1 MKKLPK
7 QKSAFT
13 LIELLVVIAI
23 IAILAAMLLP
33 ALAAAKRKAQRIN
46 CVNNLKEVGL
56 AFRVW
61 EGDNGDQYPMAVPVA
76 SGGAREFVPSASTTG
91 GTGNAAAGG
100 FVAAFLVMSNELSTP
115 KILLC
120 TSDAS
125 HTASATNFSP
135 QIASTA
141 NAAFTANGTTLTLAN
156 GNLAMSFVS
165 YFLCGDTAE
174 AYPQMILTGDR
185 NIGNNNGV
193 GLTAGQAAPSINKG
207 TNAIAYN
214 VIGTAAGAT
223 TLAPLWGWS
232 QNDLHQKAGN
242 LGIADGS
249 VQQVSSSGLQT
260 SLQNA
265 TNGGATANPV
275 YNIP

>member
-1 MKKLPK
+1 MKKILK
-7 QKSAFT
+7 QKAAFT

-61 EGDNGDQYPMAVPVA
+61 EGDNGDQYPMSVPTA
-76 SGGAREFVPSASTTG
+76 SGGARELVTSANNTATLTG
-91 GTGNAAAGG
+91 GS
-100 FVAAFLVMSNELSTP
+100 FIYAFLVMSNELSTP

-125 HTASATNFSP
+125 HTASATNFAP
-135 QIASTA
+135 QLALGFSAAPITVVAKTA
-141 NAAFTANGTTLTLAN
+141 VLTPLQY
-156 GNLAMSFVS
+156 VS

-185 NIGNNNGV
+185 NIGASNPNISG
-193 GLTAGQAAPSINKG
+193 GAATTISG

-214 VIGTAAGAT
+214 VMGTAVGAT
-223 TLAPLWGWS
+223 PLAPLWGWS
-232 QNDLHQKAGN
+232 QNDMHQKNGN

-249 VQQVSSSGLQT
+249 VQQVSCSGLQT

-265 TNGGATANPV
+265 TNGGATVNPV

>member
-1 MKKLPK
+1 MKRLLKHK
-7 QKSAFT
+7 AAFT

-46 CVNNLKEVGL
+46 CVNNLKEVSL

-61 EGDNGDQYPMAVPVA
+61 EGDNGDQYPMNVSTAN
-76 SGGAREFVPSASTTG
+76 GGAQQFVPSATTATG
-91 GTGNAAAGG
+91 GNAAPGG

-115 KILLC
+115 KILIC
-120 TSDAS
+120 TSDAN
-125 HTASATNFSP
+125 HGTAATNFSP
-135 QIASTA
+135 QMVATA
-141 NAAFTANGTTLTLAN
+141 NAPFTANGSTMTLAN
-156 GNLAMSFVS
+156 GNLACSLVS
-165 YFLCGDTAE
+165 YFLCGDTTE

-185 NIGNNNGV
+185 NIGSSNPNSTGSPA
-193 GLTAGQAAPSINKG
+193 TDIDG
-207 TNAIAYN
+207 TNAISYAGGN
-214 VIGTAAGAT
+214 STA
-223 TLAPLWGWS
+223 LKPLWGWT
-232 QNDLHQKAGN
+232 QNDLHQKVGN

-249 VQQVSSSGLQT
+249 VQQVTSSGLQT

-265 TNGGATANPV
+265 TNGGATINPV

>member
-1 MKKLPK
+1 MKKLLK
-7 QKSAFT
+7 HKAAFT

-61 EGDNGDQYPMAVPVA
+61 EGDNGDQYPMAVPLA
-76 SGGAREFVPSASTTG
+76 SGGAREFVASATTAN
-91 GTGNAAAGG
+91 TGNAAAGG

-115 KILLC
+115 KILIC

-125 HTASATNFSP
+125 HTTAATNFIP
-135 QIASTA
+135 QIGGAA
-141 NAAFTANGTTLTLAN
+141 GAAFTINGTTFTLNN
-156 GNLAMSFVS
+156 GNMAMNFVS

-174 AYPQMILTGDR
+174 AYPQMILDGDR
-185 NIGNNNGV
+185 NIGSGGTTPGV
-193 GLTAGQAAPSINKG
+193 AATKIQG
-207 TNAIAYN
+207 TNAISY
-214 VIGTAAGAT
+214 AGGNST
-223 TLAPLWGWS
+223 TLAPYWS
-232 QNDLHQKAGN
+232 WSANDMHQKNGN

-249 VQQVSSSGLQT
+249 VQQVSCSGLQT

-265 TNGGATANPV
+265 TNGGATINPV

>member
-1 MKKLPK
+1 MKRLLK
-7 QKSAFT
+7 QKAAFT

-61 EGDNGDQYPMAVPVA
+61 EGDNGDQYPMAVSTA
-76 SGGAREFVPSASTTG
+76 NGGASQMVGSAA
-91 GTGNAAAGG
+91 NAT
-100 FVAAFLVMSNELSTP
+100 AFNGSFIYAFMVMSNELSTP

-120 TSDAS
+120 TSDAN
-125 HTASATNFSP
+125 HTTAATNFSP
-135 QIASTA
+135 QLSADLNISTTTITAKNA
-141 NAAFTANGTTLTLAN
+141 NELI
-156 GNLAMSFVS
+156 SFVS
-165 YFLCGDTAE
+165 YFLCGDTTE

-185 NIGNNNGV
+185 NIGQSNPNTSGS
-193 GLTAGQAAPSINKG
+193 AATLMSG
-207 TNAIAYN
+207 TNSISY
-214 VIGTAAGAT
+214 AGGNST
-223 TLAPLWGWS
+223 QLAPLWGWT
-232 QNDLHQKAGN
+232 QNDLHQKVGN

-249 VQQVSSSGLQT
+249 VQQVTVSGLQT

-265 TNGGATANPV
+265 TNGAATINPV
-275 YNIP
+275 YNMP

>member
-1 MKKLPK
+1 MKHKA
-7 QKSAFT
+7 AFT

-61 EGDNGDQYPMAVPVA
+61 EGDNGDQYPMNVSTAN
-76 SGGAREFVPSASTTG
+76 GGAQQMVNSANTTATLTG
-91 GTGNAAAGG
+91 GS
-100 FVAAFLVMSNELSTP
+100 FIYAFMVMSNELSTP

-120 TSDAS
+120 TSDANHNS
-125 HTASATNFSP
+125 AATNFAP
-135 QIASTA
+135 QMSACFTIN
-141 NAAFTANGTTLTLAN
+141 NAGVTLNNGPLL
-156 GNLAMSFVS
+156 LSFVS
-165 YFLCGDTAE
+165 YFLCGDTTE

-185 NIGNNNGV
+185 NIGNNNGT
-193 GLTAGQAAPSINKG
+193 GLTSGQSAPSINKG
-207 TNAIAYN
+207 TNSLAYN
-214 VIGTAAGAT
+214 VIGTATGAQ

-232 QNDLHQKAGN
+232 QNDLHQKVGN

-249 VQQVSSSGLQT
+249 VQQVTSSGLQN

-275 YNIP
+275 YNVP